1 MRRMT
6 AAILA
11 GALAAGTAQA
21 EVVVETTTDK
31 GVTVTLTLHP
41 FLTDAEVATLRVV
54 ATNAD
59 ARALF
64 IPQGKGFAA
73 LAVAPDE
80 GFVRN
85 SVPVESATAIG
96 GAADAAAA
104 EAEARAD
111 CDRKRKG
118 GAACVTVLEVA
129 AP

>member
-1 MRRMT
+1 MRQTT
-6 AAILA
+6 AVILA
-11 GALAAGTAQA
+11 ALMAAGAAQA
-21 EVVVETTTDK
+21 EVAVEETAAK
-31 GVTVTLTLHP
+31 GVTVRLHLHP
-41 FLTDAEVATLRVV
+41 FLTVAEVTTLRLV

-59 ARALF
+59 ARGLF

-73 LAVAPDE
+73 LAVAPGE

-85 SVPVESATAIG
+85 SMPVESATAIG
-96 GAADAAAA
+96 GASDAVAA
-104 EAEARAD
+104 EAEARAE